1 MEQAST
7 KPKQTYKLFSFQGDA
22 RPQRDLVSNSQHKI
36 VRKQHVPLHVRKQ
49 YIDTYGGNSVMSG
62 NPVNQ
67 GFGETESQQNYIE
80 DPENGQ
86 QANIAN
92 TLQGAGISLNSGLAQ
107 NDMGESQVGS
117 MSNDLVD
124 STEGTEG
131 RQMIGNGKRIL

>member
-1 MEQAST
+1 
-7 KPKQTYKLFSFQGDA
+7 
-22 RPQRDLVSNSQHKI
+22 
-36 VRKQHVPLHVRKQ
+36 
-49 YIDTYGGNSVMSG
+49 MSG